1 MKHFCT
7 ILLMAFLIG
16 GTGFPVSSQENP
28 NRLVIEE
35 QDTVII
41 KLSGNRLIIENL
53 PKDEILEIYNIM
65 GVKVYSRRVKA
76 GTNEYT
82 LSLSK
87 GFYILKIGRI
97 TKKIAVTSLTVSL
110 CYIYSLFYIFVIL

>member
-1 MKHFCT
+1 
-7 ILLMAFLIG
+7 MAFLIG

-53 PKDEILEIYNIM
+53 PKDEILRSTIFRGKSVSPGET
-65 GVKVYSRRVKA
+65 
-76 GTNEYT
+76 GTTNYPFPGEGLYPENR
-82 LSLSK
+82 
-87 GFYILKIGRI
+87 RI
-97 TKKIAVTSLTVSL
+97 TKKICCHTSLTVSL
-110 CYIYSLFYIFVIL
+110 CYTILFISL

>member
-97 TKKIAVTSLTVSL
+97 TKKIAVTQV
-110 CYIYSLFYIFVIL
+110 